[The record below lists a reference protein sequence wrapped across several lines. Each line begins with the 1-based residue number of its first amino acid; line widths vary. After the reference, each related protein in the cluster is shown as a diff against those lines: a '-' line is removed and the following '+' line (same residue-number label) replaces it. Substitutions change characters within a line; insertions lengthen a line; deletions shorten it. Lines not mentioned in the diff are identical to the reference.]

1 MSPRPSF
8 ALALLALLAAPAL
21 GVNLT
26 GSMYTYAPHS
36 ACYRSMHSRGGVGCW
51 GPKGGTVGALV
62 RLDTAA
68 GLNSFVAAAAGA
80 TSKSA
85 LLLAPALFTA
95 AHMQLLNSTAKV
107 AGVLVEHSATTAVP
121 FSPGM
126 PDGSSVPALLPTS
139 DGTAAAVAAAGAAGG
154 AAAAAAATRDWDS
167 HGSGM
172 SYALYRFPVV
182 LLENANETQ
191 RLQGLI
197 RDASV
202 GGDTQVKFDLFF
214 GPSTATS
221 LDCLKIGACDPTGG
235 QSVWSAYGDLAGIG
249 GEGTEGTEGTGA
261 GAAGGA
267 GAAVAGAKPGVV
279 MLATAM
285 DSFAFFPEKA
295 VGANAGASGVIT
307 ALAAADALARAPGV
321 ATLPHRIVVAA
332 FQGESRGRV
341 GSRKF
346 VQDLASFKCNSF
358 IPAANATTK
367 TAMCLH
373 PFGTCEAL
381 KR

>member
-1 MSPRPSF
+1 MSPRPSLA

-62 RLDTAA
+62 RLDTAV
-68 GLNSFVAAAAGA
+68 GLNAFVAAAAGA

-139 DGTAAAVAAAGAAGG
+139 DGTAAAGAAAGG
-154 AAAAAAATRDWDS
+154 AAAAGAATRDWDS

-197 RDASV
+197 RDASM

-249 GEGTEGTEGTGA
+249 GETGEGTGA

-267 GAAVAGAKPGVV
+267 GAGGAGAGGAAAAVAGAKPGVV

-346 VQDLASFKCNSF
+346 VQDLASFKCNSL

-373 PFGTCEAL
+373 PFGT
-381 KR
+381 